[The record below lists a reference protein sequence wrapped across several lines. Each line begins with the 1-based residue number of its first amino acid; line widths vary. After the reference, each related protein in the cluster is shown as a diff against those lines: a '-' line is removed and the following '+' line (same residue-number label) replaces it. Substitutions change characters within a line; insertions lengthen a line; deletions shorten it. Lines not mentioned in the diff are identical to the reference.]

1 VSKNA
6 RSSRERSSFDLV
18 QRTPKAD
25 ELVVLLWIRAIA
37 VATEKQ
43 DRKEVEDHVVDLF
56 KLAEPPYR
64 PQIQA

>member
-1 VSKNA
+1 VQ
-6 RSSRERSSFDLV
+6 

-25 ELVVLLWIRAIA
+25 QLAVALWIRAITI
-37 VATEKQ
+37 ATANANASTKQ
-43 DRKEVEDHVVDLF
+43 VEDHVVDLF